1 MKGQVS
7 DIKKEMHGDVH
18 FGVCLS
24 LDVSADVIFG

>member
-7 DIKKEMHGDVH
+7 DITKEMHEDIH

-24 LDVSADVIFG
+24 LDVLAGVIFI